1 VGLGDEQPRRRL
13 MRVPQAMFAGSRVV
27 MVSCG
32 GVHTMEEE
40 KEEEIEE
47 EEVKVVKVAAR
58 KSQKRRKKLHVRA
71 FVGALVCS

>member
-1 VGLGDEQPRRRL
+1 

-40 KEEEIEE
+40 IEE
-47 EEVKVVKVAAR
+47 EAVKVVKVAAR